1 MKSLILLLLIA
12 LVASESNLRNLD
24 FNYNCNETYVISSIS
39 VLGSTITFKERVG
52 VKNGKAFNQLIII
65 SDTGTH
71 TLGNEGDGSPLSKKY
86 SVGVDL
92 MKINFPP
99 YPDLELDLKT
109 SGSLTCAVKESSG
122 ELVLTLSG
130 SIYAKGEITDGS
142 EKFSSVAISAKG
154 TIITL
159 SHTYKINSLNQISK
173 SGKASGGAVSIS
185 IEGKLSDM
193 SAFSKSYELW
203 KGWKELSS

>member
-1 MKSLILLLLIA
+1 MESLILLLLIA

-71 TLGNEGDGSPLSKKY
+71 TLGNEGDSSPLSQKY

-109 SGSLTCAVKESSG
+109 SGTLTCAVEESSG

-142 EKFSSVAISAKG
+142 ENFSSVAISAKG

-173 SGKASGGAVSIS
+173 SGKASGGAVSIT

-193 SAFSKSYELW
+193 SPFSKSYELW

>member
-12 LVASESNLRNLD
+12 LVSSESNLRNLD
-24 FNYNCNETYVISSIS
+24 FIYNCNETYVISSIS

-65 SDTGTH
+65 SDTGRH
-71 TLGNEGDGSPLSKKY
+71 TLGNEGDSSPLSKKY

-109 SGSLTCAVKESSG
+109 SGTLTCAVEESSG

-173 SGKASGGAVSIS
+173 SGNARGGAVSIT

-193 SAFSKSYELW
+193 SSFSKSYELW